1 MKIHAIWG
9 GNVMTDKKRVR
20 WTLVVAGLT
29 LGLSGA
35 AAAAQLEGPATIVY
49 DQFRVPTVVA
59 QTEHDAIFLQG
70 YLHAKNRLFQMEFQR
85 RLFSG
90 RVSELV
96 GSSGLSQDVQLRT
109 LGLRRAAER
118 SLPVQTPESLAWL
131 QAYSDG
137 VNAFLQ
143 DTSQPLPIEFGALEI
158 TRAGISPWT
167 PTDCLTMAK
176 GLAFGLSFD
185 LGDINRTL
193 ALLNYRGVC
202 NVAGCNGLQLYND
215 DLWRVAPFQSGVS
228 IPSSPLLSAPPEPTI
243 PEDESYPDYI
253 SDPSFQT
260 LVESYRDQLAEIPML
275 KDALD
280 KDLGAT
286 GSNWWVV
293 SAANSD
299 SGYPMLANDPHLSL
313 GAPATFYEVHLNVTG
328 GINVTG
334 VSFPGTPGVV
344 IGCNDTIC
352 WGATVN
358 GMDVTD
364 VFNGVLLAQ
373 IPGQPT
379 TPTASL
385 FEGAPEPL
393 QFVPQTFFV
402 NLFDGV
408 PDNQAN
414 AGVPATSGGVTLI
427 VPRRN
432 NGPIVQVSYNP
443 ASPTPLTGLSVA
455 YTGWSATQEV
465 ETLRRFARA
474 GTMQDFKDALQF
486 FDVGS
491 QNWSYADVNGNI
503 AYYTSGELPLRQDL
517 QTQLFPGGLL
527 HPGLI
532 RDGTNTNKH
541 QWLPLSGPPQPNQA
555 LSTQIL
561 PFSEMPQVENPTS
574 GYVLNANN
582 DPIGTTLDNNS
593 WNQFR
598 PGFNGVLYL
607 SAGYASGERLGRIQ
621 RQFSNLLAGTA
632 TLSVAESAALQANN
646 QLLDAEVLSPYLLTA
661 YANATAPG
669 APPELQAI
677 VADPRIGE
685 AIGRLAAWDFSTPT
699 GIPEGYDPGD
709 TPGAL
714 STPAAP
720 EINASIAATL
730 FSVWRGQV
738 AQRVIDGTLATLPTL
753 SNYAPPSD
761 QAMSALRRLLE
772 NYPINGGVGSSLIN
786 FFRVPGVA
794 DPFVAR
800 DIILLQSLGNGLN
813 LLASPTFAP
822 AFNGSTDLNDY
833 RWGKLHRI
841 VFAHYLQGPFNIP
854 PTGAPA
860 PTNPLGA
867 TLPGFPRSGGR
878 GAVDAS
884 SHDARADG
892 LNEFMFSSG
901 PARRVIATMTPGC
914 PEVVEVIPGGESGAP
929 GSPNQTDQLAY
940 WLVNAYKPLPVCL
953 ADVYLNAAQT
963 VQLACGNGVVDPG
976 EQCDDGNVADGDC
989 CSATCQ
995 LDAAG
1000 TECSDGDACTLGDTC
1015 NATGGCLGGSPVV
1028 CTVLDQCHVAGVC
1041 NPATGVCSN
1050 PNKPDDTV
1058 CDDSSL
1064 CTTGE
1069 TCQAGTC
1076 TPAFDGLNHPNP
1088 KSAGYYHKL
1097 CEKREHNQLPYQG
1110 DQLTDAD
1117 AVCVAGLTATFN
1129 YFATVDDICNVI
1141 DDDHHGGR
1149 HHGGPGDG
1157 ASGKDCE
1164 KGEDELIATALNIC
1178 RARVCE
1184 EQNLDSRCNGN
1195 SSTTVAQSFADADAI
1210 LDDAGRTRNT
1220 CKDARCELREINN
1233 GHALEMN
1240 SLVLSMENNKVR
1252 LTWLSPV
1259 LDDGS
1264 GTPTSYELW
1273 RRPMSSNDA
1282 FVKIGTTTGLTF
1294 LDNTSGTA
1302 MWEYEVTAVIP

>member
-1 MKIHAIWG
+1 MI
-9 GNVMTDKKRVR
+9 DKKRVR
-20 WTLVVAGLT
+20 WTLVVGGLAI
-29 LGLSGA
+29 GLSAA
-35 AAAAQLEGPATIVY
+35 AAAAQLDGPATIVY

-59 QTEHDAIFLQG
+59 QSEHDAIFLQG

-96 GSSGLSQDVQLRT
+96 GSPGLSQDVQLRS

-158 TRAGISPWT
+158 TRAGISSWT

-202 NVAGCNGLQLYND
+202 NVVGCNGLQLYND
-215 DLWRVAPFQSGVS
+215 DLWRVAPFESGVS
-228 IPSSPLLSAPPEPTI
+228 IPSSPLFLASPVPTI
-243 PEDESYPDYI
+243 PDDQAYPDYI
-253 SDPSFQT
+253 SDPSFYT
-260 LVESYRDQLAEIPML
+260 MVESYRDQIADIPLL
-275 KDALD
+275 KQALESD
-280 KDLGAT
+280 YGQM
-286 GSNWWVV
+286 GSNWWLV
-293 SAANSD
+293 SGPNSD
-299 SGYPMLANDPHLSL
+299 SGYPMLTNDPHLSL

-352 WGATVN
+352 WGAAVN

-364 VFNGVLLAQ
+364 VFNEVLLAQ

-379 TPTASL
+379 TPTATL

-393 QFVPQTFFV
+393 QYIPQTFMV
-402 NLFDGV
+402 NVFDGV
-408 PDNQAN
+408 PNNQVN
-414 AGVPATSGGVTLI
+414 AGVPASSGGVTTI

-455 YTGWSATQEV
+455 YTGWSATHEV

-474 GTMQDFKDALQF
+474 GSMQDFKDALQY

-491 QNWSYADVNGNI
+491 QNWAYADVNGNI
-503 AYYTSGELPLRQDL
+503 AYYTSGEMPLRQDL

-541 QWLPLSGPPQPNQA
+541 QWLPLSGPPQTNQA

-561 PFSEMPQVENPTS
+561 PFSEMPQVENPPS
-574 GYVLNANN
+574 GYILNANN

-621 RQFSNLLAGTA
+621 QQFDALLGGTG
-632 TLSVAESAALQANN
+632 TLSVAESVAVQADNR
-646 QLLDAEVLSPYLLTA
+646 LLDAAVLSPYLLTA

-669 APPELQAI
+669 ADPLLQAI
-677 VADPRIGE
+677 VSDPRIGD

-699 GIPEGYDPGD
+699 GITEGYDPGD
-709 TPGAL
+709 NPLAL
-714 STPAAP
+714 ATPAAP

-730 FSVWRGQV
+730 FAMWRGQMV
-738 AQRVIDGTLATLPTL
+738 QRVIDGTLATLPTL
-753 SNYAPPSD
+753 SSYAPGSD

-772 NYPINGGVGSSLIN
+772 NYPTNGGFGASLIN

-794 DPFVAR
+794 DQNVAR
-800 DIILLQSLGNGLN
+800 DIILLQSLRNGLN
-813 LLASPTFAP
+813 LLASPAFAP
-822 AFNGSTDLNDY
+822 AFNNSTDLNDY

-841 VFAHYLQGPFNIP
+841 VFAHYLGGPFNIP
-854 PTGAPA
+854 PSGAPA
-860 PTNPLGA
+860 PINPLGPA
-867 TLPGFPRSGGR
+867 LPGLSRAGGR
-878 GAVDAS
+878 GVVDAS

-901 PARRVIATMTPGC
+901 PARRVVATMSPGC
-914 PEVVEVIPGGESGAP
+914 PNVMEVIPGGENGAP
-929 GSPNQTDQLAY
+929 GSPNGTDQLAY
-940 WLVNAYKPLPVCL
+940 WLVNASKPLPVCL
-953 ADVYLNAAQT
+953 TEVLANAVQT
-963 VQLACGNGVVDPG
+963 VHLACGNGVVDPG
-976 EQCDDGNVADGDC
+976 EECDDGNAVNYDGCDDACRIVPIIACLSPSVSADDASCTAEIACDAIATCVDPRGGAVTALCAPSGPYTLGETAVTVDCGNAQSASVAV
-989 CSATCQ
+989 CSATVVDNTPPVVTVTPVPEY
-995 LDAAG
+995 LWPPNHKL
-1000 TECSDGDACTLGDTC
+1000 TTVNVSVTVVDACDP
-1015 NATGGCLGGSPVV
+1015 NPSVV
-1028 CTVLDQCHVAGVC
+1028 LVGVD
-1041 NPATGVCSN
+1041 SSE
-1050 PNKPDDTV
+1050 PDD
-1058 CDDSSL
+1058 
-1064 CTTGE
+1064 
-1069 TCQAGTC
+1069 A
-1076 TPAFDGLNHPNP
+1076 
-1088 KSAGYYHKL
+1088 
-1097 CEKREHNQLPYQG
+1097 QG
-1110 DQLTDAD
+1110 
-1117 AVCVAGLTATFN
+1117 G
-1129 YFATVDDICNVI
+1129 
-1141 DDDHHGGR
+1141 
-1149 HHGGPGDG
+1149 GDG
-1157 ASGKDCE
+1157 NTTDDVQSVETGTADFQVLLRAERQGAGSGRSYTLMYEAS
-1164 KGEDELIATALNIC
+1164 
-1178 RARVCE
+1178 
-1184 EQNLDSRCNGN
+1184 
-1195 SSTTVAQSFADADAI
+1195 
-1210 LDDAGRTRNT
+1210 DDAG
-1220 CKDARCELREINN
+1220 
-1233 GHALEMN
+1233 HASSSSGQVFVPHAMASVVEPVN
-1240 SLVLSMENNKVR
+1240 LVLSGGATTRVDWGEVIGALHYDVIRGDLAALRIEGSSVNLGTV
-1252 LTWLSPV
+1252 TCIESDS
-1259 LDDGS
+1259 LD
-1264 GTPTSYELW
+1264 
-1273 RRPMSSNDA
+1273 
-1282 FVKIGTTTGLTF
+1282 TG
-1294 LDNTSGTA
+1294 TSGDEDA
-1302 MWEYEVTAVIP
+1302 EVPLPGQVFFYAVQFYDGMQDSSYGSESSGWAHVVSGGDCP

>member
-1 MKIHAIWG
+1 MKSYAGWG
-9 GNVMTDKKRVR
+9 GKIMIDKKRVR
-20 WTLVVAGLT
+20 WTLVVAGLAI
-29 LGLSGA
+29 GLSGA

-59 QTEHDAIFLQG
+59 QTEHDAVFLEG

-85 RLFSG
+85 RLFAG

-158 TRAGISPWT
+158 TRAGIAPWT

-202 NVAGCNGLQLYND
+202 GAVGCNGLQLYND
-215 DLWRVAPFQSGVS
+215 DLWRVAPFESAVS
-228 IPSSPLLSAPPEPTI
+228 IPSPPLLSTPAEPTI
-243 PEDESYPDYI
+243 PEDQAYPDYI
-253 SDPSFQT
+253 SDPSFQA
-260 LVESYRDQLAEIPML
+260 LVESYRDQIAEIPVL
-275 KDALD
+275 KGVLE

-293 SAANSD
+293 SGANTD

-344 IGCNDTIC
+344 IGCNDSIC

-364 VFNGVLLAQ
+364 VFNEVLLAQ

-393 QFVPQTFFV
+393 QFIPQTFMV
-402 NLFDGV
+402 NILGNGV
-408 PDNQAN
+408 PNDQAN
-414 AGVPATSGGVTLI
+414 AGVPASSGGMTMV

-443 ASPTPLTGLSVA
+443 ASATPLTGLSVA

-474 GTMQDFKDALQF
+474 GSMQDFKDALQF

-491 QNWSYADVNGNI
+491 QNWAYADVAGNI

-541 QWLPLSGPPQPNQA
+541 QWLPLSGPPQPHQA

-561 PFSEMPQVENPTS
+561 PFSEMPQVENPPS
-574 GYVLNANN
+574 GYILNANN
-582 DPIGTTLDNNS
+582 DPIGTTLDNNT

-598 PGFNGVLYL
+598 AGFNGVLYL

-621 RQFSNLLAGTA
+621 RQFSTLLAGTN
-632 TLSVAESAALQANN
+632 TLSVSESIAVQANN
-646 QLLDAEVLSPYLLTA
+646 QLLDAEVLSPYLLDA
-661 YANATAPG
+661 YAHATAPG
-669 APPELQAI
+669 ADPLLQAI
-677 VADPRIGE
+677 VADPRIGD
-685 AIGRLAAWDFSTPT
+685 AIGRLGAWDFSTPT
-699 GIPEGYDPGD
+699 GITEGYDPFD
-709 TPGAL
+709 NPAALATPGA
-714 STPAAP
+714 P
-720 EINASIAATL
+720 EISASIAATI
-730 FSVWRGQV
+730 FAMWRGQMV
-738 AQRVIDGTLATLPTL
+738 QRVVDGTLATLPTL

-772 NYPINGGVGSSLIN
+772 NYPINGGVGASLIN

-800 DIILLQSLGNGLN
+800 DIILLESLRNGLN
-813 LLASPTFAP
+813 LLASPNFAP

-841 VFAHYLQGPFNIP
+841 VFAHYLGGPFNIP

-860 PTNPLGA
+860 PINPLGA
-867 TLPGFPRSGGR
+867 ALPGFPRSGGR

-901 PARRVIATMTPGC
+901 PARRLIATMTPGC
-914 PEVVEVIPGGESGAP
+914 PQVLEVIPGGENGAP
-929 GSPNQTDQLAY
+929 GSPNGTDQLAY
-940 WLVNAYKPLPVCL
+940 WLVNANKPLPVCL
-953 ADVYLNAAQT
+953 SEVEANAVQT
-963 VQLACGNGVVDPG
+963 DHLSCGNGVRDPG
-976 EQCDDGNVADGDC
+976 EECDDGNAINSDGCNDACRIVPAITCLAPSVSADAQTCIADIGCAVVATCVDPRGGSVTTTCNPSGPYALGNTDVTVEC
-989 CSATCQ
+989 GNTLGSSVAVCSATV
-995 LDAAG
+995 LDTTPPVVTVTTVPEYLWPPNHKMSTVEVSVTVA
-1000 TECSDGDACTLGDTC
+1000 DACDPQPSTVLVSVGSSEPDDAQGGGDGQTIDDIQD
-1015 NATGGCLGGSPVV
+1015 ATIGTADFHVLLRAERQGGGSGRTYTLTYQAMDGSGNVGVSSAQVLVPHSMSDVV
-1028 CTVLDQCHVAGVC
+1028 EPLDLVLSG
-1041 NPATGVCSN
+1041 S
-1050 PNKPDDTV
+1050 
-1058 CDDSSL
+1058 
-1064 CTTGE
+1064 
-1069 TCQAGTC
+1069 
-1076 TPAFDGLNHPNP
+1076 
-1088 KSAGYYHKL
+1088 
-1097 CEKREHNQLPYQG
+1097 
-1110 DQLTDAD
+1110 
-1117 AVCVAGLTATFN
+1117 TATHLQWGEVTGALHYDVIRGDLAALRIEGSN
-1129 YFATVDDICNVI
+1129 VNLGTVTCIEHDSPVTNTSGYDDAILPA
-1141 DDDHHGGR
+1141 
-1149 HHGGPGDG
+1149 PGQVFFYAVQFYDG
-1157 ASGKDCE
+1157 IQESSYGSE
-1164 KGEDELIATALNIC
+1164 SVG
-1178 RARVCE
+1178 RARV
-1184 EQNLDSRCNGN
+1184 
-1195 SSTTVAQSFADADAI
+1195 V
-1210 LDDAGRTRNT
+1210 
-1220 CKDARCELREINN
+1220 
-1233 GHALEMN
+1233 
-1240 SLVLSMENNKVR
+1240 
-1252 LTWLSPV
+1252 
-1259 LDDGS
+1259 S
-1264 GTPTSYELW
+1264 GGDCP
-1273 RRPMSSNDA
+1273 
-1282 FVKIGTTTGLTF
+1282 
-1294 LDNTSGTA
+1294 
-1302 MWEYEVTAVIP
+1302 